1 MDFEGRKS
9 KMGLEEEVRKVIR
22 RDEGFLVGFAD
33 LCAVIGHRYGSHRY
47 AIVLAKK
54 LDDRIIDSII
64 YGPTEDYYRLYR
76 ETNGLLLRML
86 SWISEELS
94 SLHVSCLSIKPT
106 VNDEEL
112 DVEYLRTLR
121 TDFSH
126 KMAATRAGMGWIG
139 KTDLLVTEEFGPRVR
154 LGTLLIDRPV
164 GEDAIPVDESR
175 CGSCTLCV
183 KMCPASAASGLLW
196 KVGMEREDFFDPFK
210 CRNTCIDLSLKNLKK
225 RVSICGICVS
235 VCPKGVKRTAGTG

>member
-1 MDFEGRKS
+1 ME
-9 KMGLEEEVRKVIR
+9 LEEEVRGVISH
-22 RDEGFLVGFAD
+22 DDGFLVGFAD
-33 LCAVIGHRYGSHRY
+33 MHDVIGRRYGSHRY

-54 LDDRIIDSII
+54 LEDSIIDSII
-64 YGPTEDYYRLYR
+64 HGPNEDYYRLYK
-76 ETNGLLLRML
+76 ETNSLLIQML
-86 SWISEELS
+86 GRISEELR

-112 DVEYLRTLR
+112 DREYARTLR

-154 LGTLLIDRPV
+154 LGTLLIDQPV
-164 GEDAIPVDESR
+164 GRDAIPVDQSR

-183 KMCPASAASGLLW
+183 KMCPAGAANGLLW
-196 KVGMEREDFFDPFK
+196 KVGIQREDFFDPFK
-210 CRNTCIDLSLKNLKK
+210 CRNTCIDLSMKNLKK
-225 RVSICGICVS
+225 RVSICGICVA
-235 VCPKGVKRTAGTG
+235 VCPKGVKRTGRTA